1 MPFVPQTG
9 FDIKF
14 GQANVINHSEFVKLT
29 NIGEMMPKKQT
40 TYNDPFAD
48 ALETNIKSFN
58 IQAKQDNA
66 DAFNFVKSEI
76 KIN

>member
-1 MPFVPQTG
+1 MSFVPQAG

-40 TYNDPFAD
+40 MHNDPFSD
-48 ALETNIKSFN
+48 ALET
-58 IQAKQDNA
+58 
-66 DAFNFVKSEI
+66 
-76 KIN
+76 KI